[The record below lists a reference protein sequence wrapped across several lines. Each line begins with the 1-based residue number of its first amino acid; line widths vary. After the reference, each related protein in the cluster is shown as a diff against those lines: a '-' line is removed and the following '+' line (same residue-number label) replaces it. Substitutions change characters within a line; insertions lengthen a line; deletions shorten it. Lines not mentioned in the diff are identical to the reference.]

1 MEFKKTESFIK
12 ENFLLQTKAAE
23 RLYFEHAADM
33 PIIDYH
39 NHLSPQVIAANQP
52 FEGINQIW
60 LDGDHYKW
68 RAMRSLGVPE
78 KFITGKETTNKEKF
92 DQWAYTV
99 PFSVGN
105 PLFHWTHLELDRYF
119 GIKTLLQPSTSTS
132 IFEETNLQ
140 LENITPNTL
149 LKKMKVEMLC
159 TTSSGNH
166 PHQILHIP
174 HFFDLD
180 FDKKAVGQKT
190 SLGWLHCPYLF
201 LAMQKHFWKF
211 LQKGFYW
218 NLQTQKHF
226 LQSNNNFPLGP
237 N

>member
-52 FEGINQIW
+52 YEGINQIW

-132 IFEETNLQ
+132 IFEETNRQ

-149 LKKMKVEMLC
+149 LKKMKVMIRL
-159 TTSSGNH
+159 TIS
-166 PHQILHIP
+166 PLI
-174 HFFDLD
+174 
-180 FDKKAVGQKT
+180 KK
-190 SLGWLHCPYLF
+190 
-201 LAMQKHFWKF
+201 
-211 LQKGFYW
+211 
-218 NLQTQKHF
+218 
-226 LQSNNNFPLGP
+226 
-237 N
+237 